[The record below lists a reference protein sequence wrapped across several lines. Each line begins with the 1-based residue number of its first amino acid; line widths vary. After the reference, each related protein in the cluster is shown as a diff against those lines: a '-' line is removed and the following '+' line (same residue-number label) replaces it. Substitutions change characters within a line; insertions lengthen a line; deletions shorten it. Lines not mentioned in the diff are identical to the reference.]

1 MAYLLIKYKG
11 DDRMA
16 FTIAVAGKGGTGKTT
31 IAGFLVDYLVKK
43 GLKPVLAVDA
53 DPNSNI
59 DQVLGV
65 KVEITLGDIREE
77 VSERSLENDLPGGMT
92 KADFINYK
100 LQQAIIEGNGFDL
113 LVMGRPEGLGC
124 YCFANG
130 LLREATDRL
139 SDSYKFMVIDNE
151 AGLEHLSR
159 RTTKKVD
166 FMFAVS
172 ECSKR
177 GIQAAARVKQL
188 IEELKLDVKELYL
201 IVNRVPEQGLTQEIR
216 DEIEKYGL
224 KLAGI
229 VPMDMTIFEYDNQG
243 LPLIK
248 IPEDNKALQAVR
260 KIFDDVLLSK
270 INIS

>member
-1 MAYLLIKYKG
+1 
-11 DDRMA
+11 MA

-31 IAGFLVDYLVKK
+31 VAGFLVDYLVKK
-43 GLKPVLAVDA
+43 SITPVLAVDA

-65 KVEITLGDIREE
+65 EVETTLGDIREE
-77 VSERSLENDLPGGMT
+77 VSAKSLDNTFPGGMT

-100 LQQAIIEGNGFDL
+100 LQQAIIEGKGFDL

-130 LLREATDRL
+130 LLRETTDKL
-139 SDSYKFMVIDNE
+139 SDNYRCMVIDNE

-201 IVNRVPEQGLTQEIR
+201 IVNRVPENGLTQEIIN
-216 DEIEKYGL
+216 EIDNYGL
-224 KLAGI
+224 KLAGT
-229 VPMDMTIFEYDNQG
+229 VPMDATIFEYDNKG
-243 LPLIK
+243 LPLIE
-248 IPEDNKALQAVR
+248 IPQDSPAVKALR
-260 KIFDDVLLSK
+260 RIFDEVLINK
-270 INIS
+270 IK